1 MNPLPKASFPLAV
14 VILLALLGCGSDTT
28 TSPVVQ
34 ARTEVEAV
42 TQTSISGI
50 VGAVAS
56 PAPVVRV
63 FDSKTHKPLA
73 EIPVEFRVIL
83 GGGYITNAIVIT
95 DSAGHASPGDW
106 TFATR
111 PGVSSLGVYLNGV
124 FALSFKAT
132 LTTDVAAQVIPI
144 TGTDQAALQGHSVD
158 GPSVFVRDRFNN
170 PIAGIAV
177 SFTVA
182 DGGGV
187 LEKNS
192 AITGTDG
199 FAREGLWTLG
209 TTPGHNQAVAIVTG
223 LDPVVFNA
231 ESLDP
236 ATMKWY
242 DLVSVR
248 SGDIDFLP
256 IDQGVSSAR
265 IGLTQFDPCLCKKQD
280 GYFLD
285 EVLYSI
291 IGAQTG
297 RTSGRY
303 HLDGHFL
310 TISSL
315 NNPGTIQEGEL
326 FLQRPDPD
334 FEFTN
339 TWVYKEISP

>member
-1 MNPLPKASFPLAV
+1 LAV
-14 VILLALLGCGSDTT
+14 ATLLALSACRSDST
-28 TSPVVQ
+28 TSPAVEQ
-34 ARTEVEAV
+34 GRPEAEAV

-56 PAPVVRV
+56 QAPVVRV
-63 FDSKTHKPLA
+63 FDSRTHTPLA
-73 EIPVEFRVIL
+73 KVSVEFRVIT
-83 GGGYITNAIVIT
+83 GGGYITNAIVVT
-95 DSAGHASPGDW
+95 DSTGLASPGDW
-106 TFATR
+106 TFATL

-132 LTTDVAAQVIPI
+132 LTTDVAAQIIPI
-144 TGTDQAALQGHSVD
+144 TRTDQAALQGHSVD
-158 GPSVFVRDRFNN
+158 GPSVLVRDRFNN

-209 TTPGHNQAVAIVTG
+209 TTLGHNRAVASVTG

-236 ATMKWY
+236 AMIKWY
-242 DLVSVR
+242 DLASVR
-248 SGDIDFLP
+248 LGDIDFLP
-256 IDQGVSSAR
+256 VDQGVASAR
-265 IGLTQFDPCLCKKQD
+265 LGMTQFDPCLCKKQD

-285 EVLYSI
+285 EVLFSVL
-291 IGAQTG
+291 GAQTL
-297 RTSGRY
+297 RASGRY

-315 NNPGTIQEGEL
+315 SDPGTIQEGEL
-326 FLQRPDPD
+326 FLVRPDPD
-334 FEFTN
+334 FEFTL
-339 TWVYKEISP
+339 TWVYKEMAP